1 MVRAPC
7 APGDAADERHGHDGG
22 HGCGNSRADRAGP
35 LRGLT
40 GWGTQDKANEADSTP
55 IMTQQPLP
63 DDNARAPIDR
73 SRASRGGGSIG
84 LVLLIALV
92 LVGAAGALL
101 LIGRATAEPYILAL
115 LALLATLGVFLLFA
129 LAAGIL
135 RATGREAASPWLKA
149 LVDHAN
155 EGILVT
161 DPHGRVVYA
170 NATYLD
176 LVEASGPQEVR
187 PVERVFM
194 GDPGVSEAVYRLL
207 KAAREG
213 RRGQED
219 VRIGAHKG
227 ASQRWLRIRVRPL
240 GEGKRESRMT
250 VWSLADVTRELE
262 RHENVFQELQHAV
275 DYLDHAPA
283 GFFSAE
289 ANGNIVYLNATLA
302 NWLDHDL
309 AQVGAAS
316 LKLDDIVAGECA
328 ALLTTLAAVPGDV
341 KTEVL
346 DIDLKTRSGRTVPAR
361 LFHKVAFDADGAPG
375 PSRTLVL
382 NRARDG
388 SIDPQR
394 AAEVRFMRFFQNTPM
409 AIATVDKQ
417 GRIADSNARFAR
429 LFHPAFKG
437 EASGDR
443 SILAVVAERDR
454 GALEAAIRK
463 AAEGQGEIAPVDAAL
478 AGAGERYASF
488 FVTAIEDEKERD
500 REAAIVY
507 ALETTQQRTLENQ
520 VNQQQKMETIGR
532 LAGNIAHDFNNLLG
546 AIMMATDFL
555 LNAHK
560 PTDPSFQDIMQIK
573 QNTNRAASLVRQ
585 LLAFSRKQTM
595 HPQVIDLG
603 EALSDLTVLLRRLIG
618 ENVTLDVPQVRDLW
632 PVKADVGQFEQVI
645 INLAVNARD
654 AMRFGGRLTLR
665 TSNVGADAGAQHRHK
680 EMPLGEYVLVEV
692 EDTGSGIAPEIIDK
706 IFDPFYTT
714 KDIGKG
720 TGLGLSTVYGIVKQT
735 GGFIYVQSQVGKG
748 TTFRIFLPRYVPG
761 ADDVEVPQL
770 PETSAPA
777 IAISAADEMRGAA
790 TDLTGRGTILLVED
804 EEGLRALNAR
814 GLKSRGYTVIEA
826 SNGIEALEELG
837 KQDAGVDLVVSDVV
851 MPEMDGPTLLKE
863 LRKLNPDIKIIFVS
877 GYAEEAFEKS
887 LPDPNQF
894 EFLPKPFTLKQ
905 LVAKVKDTMAAG

>member
-1 MVRAPC
+1 
-7 APGDAADERHGHDGG
+7 
-22 HGCGNSRADRAGP
+22 
-35 LRGLT
+35 
-40 GWGTQDKANEADSTP
+40 
-55 IMTQQPLP
+55 MTQQQLLG
-63 DDNARAPIDR
+63 DKARVPVDR
-73 SRASRGGGSIG
+73 IEAGRGGGSIG
-84 LVLLIALV
+84 LVLLIALI
-92 LVGAAGALL
+92 LVGAAGGLL
-101 LIGRATAEPYILAL
+101 FVGRANAEPYILAL
-115 LALLATLGVFLLFA
+115 LAVLAMTGVFLLFA

-135 RATGREAASPWLKA
+135 RASGGEAGNPLIKA
-149 LVDHAN
+149 VVDGAN

-161 DPHGRVVYA
+161 DPSGRVLYT
-170 NATYLD
+170 NAAYRT
-176 LVEASGPQEVR
+176 LVEAADARDVR
-187 PVERVFM
+187 PVERVFI

-213 RRGQED
+213 RRGQEE
-219 VRIGAHKG
+219 VRVGAHKG
-227 ASQRWLRIRVRPL
+227 EAGRWLRIRVRPL

-250 VWSLADVTRELE
+250 VWSLTDVTRELE
-262 RHENVFQELQHAV
+262 RHENVFQELQH

-316 LKLDDIVAGECA
+316 LKLDDIVAGEGA

-341 KTEVL
+341 KTEIL

-361 LFHKVAFDADGAPG
+361 LFHKVAFGADGAPG

-429 LFHPAFKG
+429 LFHPVFKG
-437 EASGDR
+437 DASGDR

-454 GALEAAIRK
+454 GALEAAIRT

-488 FVTAIEDEKERD
+488 FVTAIEDEKERN

-532 LAGNIAHDFNNLLG
+532 LAGKIAHDFNKLLG
-546 AIMMATDFL
+546 AIIMASDFL

-573 QNTNRAASLVRQ
+573 QNANRAASLVRQ

-632 PVKADVGQFEQVI
+632 AVKADIGQFEQVI

-654 AMRFGGRLTLR
+654 AMPFGGRLTLR
-665 TSNVGADAGAQHRHK
+665 TSNVGADASAQ
-680 EMPLGEYVLVEV
+680 
-692 EDTGSGIAPEIIDK
+692 
-706 IFDPFYTT
+706 
-714 KDIGKG
+714 
-720 TGLGLSTVYGIVKQT
+720 
-735 GGFIYVQSQVGKG
+735 
-748 TTFRIFLPRYVPG
+748 
-761 ADDVEVPQL
+761 
-770 PETSAPA
+770 
-777 IAISAADEMRGAA
+777 
-790 TDLTGRGTILLVED
+790 
-804 EEGLRALNAR
+804 
-814 GLKSRGYTVIEA
+814 
-826 SNGIEALEELG
+826 
-837 KQDAGVDLVVSDVV
+837 
-851 MPEMDGPTLLKE
+851 
-863 LRKLNPDIKIIFVS
+863 
-877 GYAEEAFEKS
+877 
-887 LPDPNQF
+887 
-894 EFLPKPFTLKQ
+894 
-905 LVAKVKDTMAAG
+905 